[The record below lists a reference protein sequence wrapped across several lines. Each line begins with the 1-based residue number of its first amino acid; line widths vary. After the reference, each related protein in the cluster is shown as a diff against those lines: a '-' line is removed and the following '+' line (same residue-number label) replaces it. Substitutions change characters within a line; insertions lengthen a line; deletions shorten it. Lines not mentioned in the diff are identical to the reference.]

1 MKGDPEERA
10 VQIGRYL
17 VQSGATVRAGRAPA
31 WYNTFRTN
39 IFFKC

>member
-17 VQSGATVRAGRAPA
+17 VQSGATVRAQRRCSA
-31 WYNTFRTN
+31 
-39 IFFKC
+39 

>member
-17 VQSGATVRAGRAPA
+17 VQRGETVRAAAQVFGVR
-31 WYNTFRTN
+31 
-39 IFFKC
+39 

>member
-17 VQSGATVRAGRAPA
+17 VQAQALPYGRQRRCSA
-31 WYNTFRTN
+31 
-39 IFFKC
+39 